1 MSLWD
6 DVSDPVLRK
15 YTPIR
20 TFLLCIYSF
29 LGTVKEAVAMFA
41 ISFSHFFRQWRAYDA
56 NLCRLS
62 RLDDRALAAIGI
74 NRLEIPRLA
83 WQKAERTV

>member
-1 MSLWD
+1 
-6 DVSDPVLRK
+6 
-15 YTPIR
+15 
-20 TFLLCIYSF
+20 
-29 LGTVKEAVAMFA
+29 MFA